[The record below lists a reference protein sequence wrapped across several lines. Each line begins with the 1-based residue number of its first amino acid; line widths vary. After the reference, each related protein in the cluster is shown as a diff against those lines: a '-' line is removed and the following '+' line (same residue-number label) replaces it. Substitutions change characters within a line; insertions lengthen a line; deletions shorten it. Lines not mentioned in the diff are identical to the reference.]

1 MVQTNWLIANLV
13 NRAFQLTL
21 DHGTK
26 CNILTITLKVSFKPT
41 QVARVTIYISGSGV
55 IEALKDELLK
65 TK

>member
-13 NRAFQLTL
+13 NRGFQLTL
-21 DHGTK
+21 DHTTK

-41 QVARVTIYISGSGV
+41 QVAKGENIHQWIRS
-55 IEALKDELLK
+55 IEALKDELLM